1 MFFWR
6 GVVFFGGKVNCGEF
20 AAIRIIGQ
28 NHRRSAT
35 RTRSA
40 QRPER
45 QVNNSIMRKTE
56 LTAGKTRVSIQGY
69 EGSFHQVA
77 AEQFFGKDVQV
88 ITCATFREVVR
99 VAASRRESDGG
110 VMAIENSIAGSILPN
125 YNLLQQSDLRV
136 VGEIY
141 LQIGQNLLVNPGV
154 KLEDIREVHSHH
166 MALLQCIDF
175 LEKHPGWKLVETE
188 DTALSAKHLAQHRG
202 RHAAA
207 IASRRA
213 ADLFGLDVLASD
225 IQTMKNNYT
234 RFLILQREDE
244 AGTVD
249 RPDKASVNFH
259 TDHSRGSLARVL
271 TKIAEGGINLSKL
284 QSFPIPGSEWEYS
297 FHADMEFE
305 DIGQFERVIETMRP
319 ITAEL
324 KIYGIY
330 KKGLTV

>member
-1 MFFWR
+1 M
-6 GVVFFGGKVNCGEF
+6 
-20 AAIRIIGQ
+20 
-28 NHRRSAT
+28 
-35 RTRSA
+35 
-40 QRPER
+40 
-45 QVNNSIMRKTE
+45 
-56 LTAGKTRVSIQGY
+56 RVSIQGY

-77 AEQFFGKDVQV
+77 AEQYFGKDVQV
-88 ITCATFREVVR
+88 ITCGTFRELVR
-99 VAASRRESDGG
+99 VASSKKESEGG

-141 LQIGQNLLVNPGV
+141 LQISQNLLVNPGV

-175 LEKHPGWKLVETE
+175 LERHPGWKLVETE

-202 RHAAA
+202 RHTAA
-207 IASRRA
+207 IASKLA
-213 ADLFGLDVLASD
+213 AHLFGLDILAPD

-234 RFLILQREDE
+234 RFLILQRQDS
-244 AGTVD
+244 AVTVD
-249 RPDKASVNFH
+249 HPDKASVNFH

-271 TKIAEGGINLSKL
+271 TKIADGGINLSKL

-305 DIGQFERVIETMRP
+305 DLEQFERVIEAMRP
-319 ITAEL
+319 VTAAL

-330 KKGLTV
+330 KKGRTV